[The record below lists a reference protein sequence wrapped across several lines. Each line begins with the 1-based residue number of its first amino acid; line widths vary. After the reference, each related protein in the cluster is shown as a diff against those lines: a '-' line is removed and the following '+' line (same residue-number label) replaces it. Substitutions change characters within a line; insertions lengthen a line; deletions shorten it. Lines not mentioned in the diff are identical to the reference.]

1 MKLIEL
7 NVVERSQCQDNIRKT
22 KVGKSFVL
30 DQSFIC
36 AGGVAGKDTCKGDG
50 GSPLVCKKNKDRQF
64 KLAGLVSLGVGCQ
77 RPLPALYVN
86 IAFFSEWLLR
96 EMSKIH

>member
-7 NVVERSQCQDNIRKT
+7 SVVERTQCQDAVRKT
-22 KVGKSFVL
+22 RVGKLFVL

-36 AGGVAGKDTCKGDG
+36 AGGEAGMDTCKGDG
-50 GSPLVCKKNKDRQF
+50 GSPLVCKKNNDRQF
-64 KLAGLVSLGVGCQ
+64 KLAGLVSLGLGCGQ
-77 RPLPALYVN
+77 PVPALYVN
-86 IAFFSEWLLR
+86 IPYFSEWLIR